1 MSLNSITVK
10 PFSIEYQQA
19 VEDLVLPIQR
29 EEFGFEITRDEQTE
43 LIDVAGVFQRGKG
56 NFWIALD
63 GENLIGTIGVIDIA
77 NDQVALKKM
86 FVHNDYRR
94 RGVAQSLMNVTI
106 QWCKEKGV
114 QQIFLATN
122 SKMIA
127 AQAFY
132 EANGFKELP
141 KCDLPA
147 AFPIASVASK
157 FYLRNL
163 YIDRI

>member
-1 MSLNSITVK
+1 MSLNPITVQS
-10 PFSIEYQQA
+10 FSNEFQAA
-19 VEDLVLPIQR
+19 VEDLVLPIQK

-43 LIDVAGVFQRGKG
+43 LIDIAGVFQKGKG

-63 GENLIGTIGVIDIA
+63 GEKLIGTIGVIDIA
-77 NDQVALKKM
+77 NGQVALKKM
-86 FVHNDYRR
+86 FVHRDYRR
-94 RGVAQSLMNVTI
+94 RGVAQSLMNMTI

-114 QQIFLATN
+114 KQIFLATN

-132 EANGFKELP
+132 ETNGFNELP
-141 KCDLPA
+141 KRDLPD

-163 YIDRI
+163 YIERI